1 MEELELR
8 MLQWGIRDGAGAA
21 GDEDDAA
28 ESDSSGGGEV
38 IYQLN
43 LPSKGRRSTYSNEL
57 KLRVVEKVKAG
68 GKVAAVAASND
79 VHTRTA
85 VYEWIKNEDRL
96 REACAN
102 KKSSKTTLGGQGRHC
117 VFPYADELIQWIKA
131 MRRDDFALK
140 TNHCVAFVKEEYS
153 SWASDY
159 LLTRQEDSLRR
170 AIRRVAL
177 SRGFSFRRAT
187 KTIISTQELLAE
199 QQRFSAEVG
208 AEIKKAYQ
216 RECVFNADETAVYY
230 EEDPGI
236 ILAERGQS
244 KSARVKGRRRSDRAS
259 VLLTVSAAGK
269 KLKPLVI
276 FRGQPGG
283 TIERDMTAY
292 SNQVLVTVQQSGWMD
307 TRVWNET
314 FINGQW
320 AEFVCDEFP
329 DPLAIYVD
337 NLKCHVSET
346 AQEAFA
352 SWGTELVPL
361 PKNTTAV
368 LQPLDVGIMG
378 PFKKKLRS
386 LTLSYNLTS
395 IQRNGSL
402 PLRERLLALKR
413 MSADEKRKLL
423 VDRVVTAWAAIDER
437 CIKRAWEKAGL

>member
-1 MEELELR
+1 
-8 MLQWGIRDGAGAA
+8 
-21 GDEDDAA
+21 
-28 ESDSSGGGEV
+28 
-38 IYQLN
+38 
-43 LPSKGRRSTYSNEL
+43 
-57 KLRVVEKVKAG
+57 
-68 GKVAAVAASND
+68 
-79 VHTRTA
+79 
-85 VYEWIKNEDRL
+85 
-96 REACAN
+96 
-102 KKSSKTTLGGQGRHC
+102 
-117 VFPYADELIQWIKA
+117 

-177 SRGFSFRRAT
+177 SRGFSFLRAT
-187 KTIISTQELLAE
+187 ETIISTQELLAE

-292 SNQVLVTVQQSGWMD
+292 SNQVLVTVQQNGWMD
-307 TRVWNET
+307 TKVWNET

-352 SWGTELVPL
+352 SWGQSSCLYQKHYCCTTTSGRGHHGPVQEEATLADAILQLNLHPEEWVP
-361 PKNTTAV
+361 A
-368 LQPLDVGIMG
+368 
-378 PFKKKLRS
+378 
-386 LTLSYNLTS
+386 
-395 IQRNGSL
+395 
-402 PLRERLLALKR
+402 
-413 MSADEKRKLL
+413 SAGE
-423 VDRVVTAWAAIDER
+423 AAGAQAHVCR
-437 CIKRAWEKAGL
+437 

>member
-96 REACAN
+96 REAI
-102 KKSSKTTLGGQGRHC
+102 R
-117 VFPYADELIQWIKA
+117 
-131 MRRDDFALK
+131 
-140 TNHCVAFVKEEYS
+140 
-153 SWASDY
+153 DY

-216 RECVFNADETAVYY
+216 REYVFNADETAVYY